1 MDNELKVNL
10 EELSWCISALKYF
23 DGHITF
29 VRKMGDPLIIK
40 TPTDFDD
47 GVEIAIKILEKLEK
61 HLKGE

>member
-29 VRKMGDPLIIK
+29 VRKTGNLLTVK
-40 TPTDFDD
+40 TPDFFDESVD
-47 GVEIAIKILEKLEK
+47 IAIKILEKLEK
-61 HLKGE
+61 HLKE